1 MIKFRNFRSNT
12 YGYNVCEM
20 TVVIYAICKLIG
32 ETPLIPKTPCDF
44 SKVAKEANRISQI
57 VGISNKI
64 SDSYNIHID
73 EICSQVQSIIEKLC
87 FDKKFSLEEI
97 KKACEQESFLHPPL
111 IYPSMM

>member
-87 FDKKFSLEEI
+87 FDKNSLW
-97 KKACEQESFLHPPL
+97 KKLRKPVSKRVFYILL
-111 IYPSMM
+111 